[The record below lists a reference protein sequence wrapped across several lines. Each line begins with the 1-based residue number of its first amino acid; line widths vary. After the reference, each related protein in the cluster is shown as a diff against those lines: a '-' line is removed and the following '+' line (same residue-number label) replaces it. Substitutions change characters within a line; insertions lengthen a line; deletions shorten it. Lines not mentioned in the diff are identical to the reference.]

1 VSGRPDGE
9 ACPSSIRGFV
19 PSDMLADAGEVR
31 EVLRTGRCTAV
42 KRSTSVGGGTARSTA
57 RFSSEVVTV
66 RENGNGVVFEQ
77 S

>member
-1 VSGRPDGE
+1 
-9 ACPSSIRGFV
+9 
-19 PSDMLADAGEVR
+19 MLADAGEFR
-31 EVLRTGRCTAV
+31 EVLRTGRCAAV
-42 KRSTSVGGGTARSTA
+42 KRSTSVGSGAARSTA

>member
-1 VSGRPDGE
+1 
-9 ACPSSIRGFV
+9 
-19 PSDMLADAGEVR
+19 MLADAGEVR